1 MPAGK
6 LPLLLLLCAFV
17 HAAYLLFPC
26 AVLHC
31 KGVAGVPAGTH
42 LPSIKPIAMEIVCN
56 FRGR

>member
-26 AVLHC
+26 SVLHC
-31 KGVAGVPAGTH
+31 KGVAVPPLRDPFAIYKAYCYGNC
-42 LPSIKPIAMEIVCN
+42 V
-56 FRGR
+56 